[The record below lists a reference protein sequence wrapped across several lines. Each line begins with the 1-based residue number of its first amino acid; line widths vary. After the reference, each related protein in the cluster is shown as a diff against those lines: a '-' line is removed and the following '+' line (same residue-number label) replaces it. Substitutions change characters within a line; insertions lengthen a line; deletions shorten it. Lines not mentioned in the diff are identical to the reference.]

1 MKFAAE
7 DILRQATSHAMDVAR
22 PVQTPLHHKR
32 DGVIVFS
39 DMQDGG
45 ITYMMSQNYGEWSY
59 FRRLQGAVG
68 AIAPT
73 ELTKLTLISIIL

>member
-45 ITYMMSQNYGEWSY
+45 ITYMMSQNYGE
-59 FRRLQGAVG
+59 
-68 AIAPT
+68 
-73 ELTKLTLISIIL
+73 